1 MTRPLLP
8 SIISSSSGMPVYFH
22 FHFRSIIHYLSPSA
36 LRKAQDSL
44 SDPKYFG
51 KRVSR
56 AQLLG
61 NDEGDDEQS
70 PPSDSQAE
78 DLESENESQAAQED
92 KSDTSEP
99 TLRRQEL
106 EQDAAQTINQTRL
119 KDQKK
124 GLAVSRQLVRL
135 VRQFS
140 YNHGLTL

>member
-1 MTRPLLP
+1 
-8 SIISSSSGMPVYFH
+8 MPVYFH

-61 NDEGDDEQS
+61 NDEGDEQS
-70 PPSDSQAE
+70 PPSNSQAE
-78 DLESENESQAAQED
+78 DSESEDESQAAQED

-99 TLRRQEL
+99 TLQRQEL
-106 EQDAAQTINQTRL
+106 QSDAAQTINQTRL
-119 KDQKK
+119 EDQKK

-135 VRQFS
+135 LSDSSATIMVS
-140 YNHGLTL
+140 LSDLSVALGVTP